1 MFFIVALLG
10 DYITLSIYHRCII
23 QIVLII
29 NIIVYLYFLQNLD
42 SPLHFACTNSK
53 VDVISYLLHT
63 GKVNPLA
70 QNNHQNTPLDEVL
83 LNDPNRFEILK
94 MFEPF
99 EKSRQ
104 DYPVDSYRKVF
115 FCGNMTAGKSSLA
128 QCIIYRADKPADYH
142 YNPSQCVEGVQL
154 ETAGINYHNVRSHE
168 VGNIILYDFA
178 GHQEYYSS
186 HAAVLENLMLRT
198 PAVFT
203 IVIDSTKGFDYF
215 KKQLYYW
222 FNFIENVC
230 ANLTKLSQVIVVGS
244 YADQFT
250 GSYDELKLHVNYVVK
265 DAIRKQ
271 EYRGFV
277 AMKCH
282 RPSGKSFPEFI
293 VHLRESCKTVLD
305 KSDNISYYCHVHYA
319 YLQKLQKVAIR
330 FNELIE
336 SLKALGDPSLPSD
349 ETVLVDYLSI
359 LSDKGLVLF
368 LRNEIMSNSWVV
380 VNKSNLLAEVNGVLF
395 NRNIKHLPLPTSS
408 NTGIVHVSVLREL
421 FPTYDTNMLIDFLK
435 SMEFC
440 RVLDSDTLD
449 IIATNLS
456 SSDHVSNVDVL
467 FFPALI
473 TAEPPSDLNDHFKSG
488 FGWCLYCPNPF
499 QFLSVRFLHV
509 LLLRLA
515 YSDYCPICKPIAGE
529 LGIGSL
535 VQQLNRYCTVWKNGI
550 YWNYI
555 NDVVVEVTDNNRCVT
570 VFVSNLKGVE
580 SQKICCSVI
589 KLVHSLQKQF
599 CPCKINEYIIPC
611 GSLAKIRGTAISKR
625 ILYPVSGVAQ
635 GIIGNGEILDHNGFQ
650 GNVKHICPHEP
661 YISLAPAVIHALF
674 SNSKANQVI
683 PDRFLQHIQEFA
695 PSIMSSYNTSK
706 GSTYSDVASHLN
718 DYSFFTGQNPLVS
731 YSTILNLIHVLI
743 II

>member
-1 MFFIVALLG
+1 M
-10 DYITLSIYHRCII
+10 
-23 QIVLII
+23 
-29 NIIVYLYFLQNLD
+29 QNGD
-42 SPLHFACTNSK
+42 SPLHLACANSK

-63 GKVNPLA
+63 GKVDPLA
-70 QNNHQNTPLDEVL
+70 RNNHQNTPLEQVRL
-83 LNDPNRFEILK
+83 YDPNRFEILK
-94 MFEPF
+94 MFKPF

-128 QCIIYRADKPADYH
+128 QCIIYRADKPPDYH

-154 ETAGINYHNVRSHE
+154 ETAGINYHNVRSRE
-168 VGNIILYDFA
+168 VGNVIIYDFA

-203 IVIDSTKGFDYF
+203 IVVDSTRGFDYF

-230 ANLTKLSQVIVVGS
+230 ANLTKPSQVIVVGS

-250 GSYDELKLHVNYVVK
+250 DCYDEFKLHVNYVVK

-277 AMKCH
+277 VMECH
-282 RPSGKSFPEFI
+282 RPGGKGFPEFI
-293 VHLRESCKTVLD
+293 VHLRESCKAVFD
-305 KSDNISYYCHVHYA
+305 KSDNITYYCHVHYA
-319 YLQKLQKVAIR
+319 YLQKLQKVAISI
-330 FNELIE
+330 NEIIKN
-336 SLKALGDPSLPSD
+336 LKALGDPSLPSD

-368 LRNEIMSNSWVV
+368 LRNKIVSNSWIV
-380 VNKSNLLAEVNGVLF
+380 VNKISLLAEVNGVLF
-395 NRNIKHLPLPTSS
+395 NKNIKRLPIPTSS
-408 NTGIVHVSVLREL
+408 NTGIVHVSVLKEL
-421 FPTYDTNMLIDFLK
+421 FPTYDTSMLIDFLIN
-435 SMEFC
+435 MEFC
-440 RVLDSDTLD
+440 HVIDLDTLNA
-449 IIATNLS
+449 ITTNLS
-456 SSDHVSNVDVL
+456 SSDHVSNLDVL
-467 FFPALI
+467 FFPALV
-473 TAEPPSDLNDHFKSG
+473 TTEPPSDLNDHFKSG

-499 QFLSVRFLHV
+499 QFLSVRFLHI

-515 YSDYCPICKPIAGE
+515 YQYSLPRRRKVGE
-529 LGIGSL
+529 VVTKSAIE
-535 VQQLNRYCTVWKNGI
+535 QLNRRCTVWKNGI
-550 YWNYI
+550 YWKHSI
-555 NDVVVEVTDNNRCVT
+555 DVVVEVTDHNRCVT
-570 VFVSNLKGVE
+570 VFVSNDKGVE

-589 KLVHSLQKQF
+589 KMVLSLQKQF
-599 CPCKINEYIIPC
+599 CPCKIEEYIIPP
-611 GSLAKIRGTAISKR
+611 GSLTDIRSKTITKR
-625 ILYPVSGVAQ
+625 ILYEVNDVARVMLV
-635 GIIGNGEILDHNGFQ
+635 NEEIFDHNEVQ
-650 GNVKHICPHEP
+650 DSPINVKHICPHEP

-674 SNSKANQVI
+674 FNSKANQVI
-683 PDRFLQHIQEFA
+683 PEKFLQHIQKFV

-718 DYSFFTGQNPLVS
+718 DYSFFTGQNPFVS
-731 YSTILNLIHVLI
+731 YSIILNLIHVFI

>member
-1 MFFIVALLG
+1 MQNGDSLLH
-10 DYITLSIYHRCII
+10 L
-23 QIVLII
+23 
-29 NIIVYLYFLQNLD
+29 
-42 SPLHFACTNSK
+42 ACASSK
-53 VDVISYLLHT
+53 IDMISYLLHT
-63 GKVNPLA
+63 GKVDPLA
-70 QNNHQNTPLDEVL
+70 CNNHQNTPLEQVQ
-83 LNDPNRFEILK
+83 LNDPKRFKILK

-104 DYPVDSYRKVF
+104 DYPVDSYKKVF
-115 FCGNMTAGKSSLA
+115 FCGNMSAGKSSLA
-128 QCIIYRADKPADYH
+128 QCIIYRADKPTDYH

-186 HAAVLENLMLRT
+186 HAAVLENIMLRT

-203 IVIDSTKGFDYF
+203 VVIDSTNGFNYF
-215 KKQLYYW
+215 KGQLYYW

-230 ANLTKLSQVIVVGS
+230 ANLTKPSQVIVVGS

-250 GSYDELKLHVNYVVK
+250 GSYDEFKLHVNHVVK

-277 AMKCH
+277 AMECH
-282 RPSGKSFPEFI
+282 RPGGKGFPEFI
-293 VHLRESCKTVLD
+293 VHLRESYKVVVD
-305 KSDNISYYCHVHYA
+305 KSDKISCYCHVHYA
-319 YLQKLQKVAIR
+319 YLQKLQKVAISL
-330 FNELIE
+330 NELIE
-336 SLKALGDPSLPSD
+336 RLKVLDDPSLPSD
-349 ETVLVDYLSI
+349 ETVLVEYLSI

-368 LRNEIMSNSWVV
+368 LRNEIVSNSWIV
-380 VNKSNLLAEVNGVLF
+380 VNKSSLLAEVNGVLF
-395 NRNIKHLPLPTSS
+395 YKNIKRLPIPVSS
-408 NTGIVHVSVLREL
+408 NTGIVHVSVLQEL
-421 FPTYDTNMLIDFLK
+421 FPIYDTIMLINFLL

-440 RVLDSDTLD
+440 HVIDSDTLNA
-449 IIATNLS
+449 ITSNLS

-473 TAEPPSDLNDHFKSG
+473 TTEPPSDLNDHFKSG
-488 FGWCLYCPNPF
+488 FGWCLYCPHPF

-515 YSDYCPICKPIAGE
+515 YSNYCPLRHRKAGE
-529 LGIGSL
+529 WSTNTL
-535 VQQLNRYCTVWKNGI
+535 VQQLNRRCTVWKNGI
-550 YWNYI
+550 YWKYI

-570 VFVSNLKGVE
+570 VFVSNIRGVE

-589 KLVHSLQKQF
+589 KLILSLQKKF
-599 CPCKINEYIIPC
+599 CPCKIEEYIIPS
-611 GSLAKIRGTAISKR
+611 GSLADIRSKAIYER
-625 ILYPVSGVAQ
+625 ILYELNDVAH
-635 GIIGNGEILDHNGFQ
+635 GMLVNKEIFDTNEFQ
-650 GNVKHICPHEP
+650 DSLINVKHICPHEP
-661 YISLAPAVIHALF
+661 YISLAPVVIHALF

-683 PDRFLQHIQEFA
+683 PERFLQHIQEFA

-706 GSTYSDVASHLN
+706 GSTYSDVARHLN

-731 YSTILNLIHVLI
+731 CNTNLH
-743 II
+743 

>member
-1 MFFIVALLG
+1 MYFFILF
-10 DYITLSIYHRCII
+10 
-23 QIVLII
+23 
-29 NIIVYLYFLQNLD
+29 FLQSGDTL
-42 SPLHFACTNSK
+42 LHLACANCK
-53 VDVISYLLHT
+53 VDMISYLLHT

-70 QNNHQNTPLDEVL
+70 HNYRQNTPLEEVR
-83 LNDPNRFEILK
+83 LNDKNRLEILK

-104 DYPVDSYRKVF
+104 DSPVDSYRKVF
-115 FCGNMTAGKSSLA
+115 FCGNMAAGKSSLA
-128 QCIIYRADKPADYH
+128 QCIIYRADKPPDYH

-230 ANLTKLSQVIVVGS
+230 ANLTKPSQVIVIGS

-250 GSYDELKLHVNYVVK
+250 NSYDELKLHVDYVVK

-277 AMKCH
+277 AMECH
-282 RPSGKSFPEFI
+282 RPGGKGFPEFI
-293 VHLRESCKTVLD
+293 VHLCESCKGILD
-305 KSDNISYYCHVHYA
+305 KSDSISYYCHVHYA
-319 YLQKLQKVAIR
+319 YLQKLQKVAISI
-330 FNELIE
+330 NELIE

-349 ETVLVDYLSI
+349 ETVLLDYLSI

-368 LRNEIMSNSWVV
+368 LRKEIMSNSWIVI
-380 VNKSNLLAEVNGVLF
+380 NKSSLLADVNGVLF
-395 NRNIKHLPLPTSS
+395 NQNIKRLPIPISS
-408 NTGIVHVSVLREL
+408 NTGIVHVTVLQEL
-421 FPTYDTNMLIDFLK
+421 FPTYDTNVLIDFLI

-440 RVLDSDTLD
+440 HVIDSDTLNA
-449 IIATNLS
+449 INTNLS
-456 SSDHVSNVDVL
+456 SSDHISNIEVL

-473 TAEPPSDLNDHFKSG
+473 TAEPPLDLNDHSKSG
-488 FGWCLYCPNPF
+488 FGWCLYCPNPI

-515 YSDYCPICKPIAGE
+515 YSKYCPLRHLKAGE
-529 LGIGSL
+529 IDKKSPT
-535 VQQLNRYCTVWKNGI
+535 QQLNRHCTVWKNGI
-550 YWNYI
+550 YWKHTNE
-555 NDVVVEVTDNNRCVT
+555 VLVEVTDHNRCVT
-570 VFVSNLKGVE
+570 VFVSNDKGVE
-580 SQKICCSVI
+580 SQKICCSII
-589 KLVHSLQKQF
+589 KLVLSLQKQF
-599 CPCKINEYIIPC
+599 CPCEINEYIISS
-611 GSLAKIRGTAISKR
+611 GSLADIRSKAISER
-625 ILYPVSGVAQ
+625 ILYRVNEVAR
-635 GIIGNGEILDHNGFQ
+635 GMLVNEEIFDHHKAQ
-650 GNVKHICPHEP
+650 DSPINVKHICPHEP

-674 SNSKANQVI
+674 SISKANQVI
-683 PDRFLQHIQEFA
+683 PERFLQHIKDFA
-695 PSIMSSYNTSK
+695 PSIMSCYNTSK
-706 GSTYSDVASHLN
+706 EYTYSNVASHLN
-718 DYSFFTGQNPLVS
+718 DYSFFTGQNLLVS
-731 YSTILNLIHVLI
+731 YSTILNLIHVFI

>member
-1 MFFIVALLG
+1 M
-10 DYITLSIYHRCII
+10 
-23 QIVLII
+23 
-29 NIIVYLYFLQNLD
+29 
-42 SPLHFACTNSK
+42 
-53 VDVISYLLHT
+53 ISYLLHT

-70 QNNHQNTPLDEVL
+70 HNNRQNRPLEEVRL
-83 LNDPNRFEILK
+83 YDPNRLEILK

-104 DYPVDSYRKVF
+104 DFPVDSYRKVF
-115 FCGNMTAGKSSLA
+115 FCGNMSAGKSSLA

-215 KKQLYYW
+215 EKQLYYW
-222 FNFIENVC
+222 VNFIENAC
-230 ANLTKLSQVIVVGS
+230 TNLTKPSQVIVIGS
-244 YADQFT
+244 YADKFT
-250 GSYDELKLHVNYVVK
+250 DSYDEFKLYVNDVLKV
-265 DAIRKQ
+265 AIHKQ

-277 AMKCH
+277 AMECH
-282 RPSGKSFPEFI
+282 RPGGKGFPEFI
-293 VHLRESCKTVLD
+293 VHLRESCGAVHD
-305 KSDNISYYCHVHYA
+305 KSDSISYYCHVLYA
-319 YLQKLQKVAIR
+319 YLQKLEKVAISI
-330 FNELIE
+330 NELIE
-336 SLKALGDPSLPSD
+336 NLKMLDDPSLPSD
-349 ETVLVDYLSI
+349 EIVLVDYLSI
-359 LSDKGLVLF
+359 LSDKGLVMF
-368 LRNEIMSNSWVV
+368 LRNKIVSNSWIVIK
-380 VNKSNLLAEVNGVLF
+380 KSSLLAEVNGFLF
-395 NRNIKHLPLPTSS
+395 NKNIKRLRVPTSS
-408 NTGIVHVSVLREL
+408 NTGIVHVSVLRKE
-421 FPTYDTNMLIDFLK
+421 FTKYDTSMLINFLK

-440 RVLDSDTLD
+440 HVIDSDTLNA
-449 IIATNLS
+449 ITTNMS
-456 SSDHVSNVDVL
+456 SLDHVSNVNVL

-473 TAEPPSDLNDHFKSG
+473 TAEPPQDLNKHFKSG

-515 YSDYCPICKPIAGE
+515 YSDYCPICEPIAGK
-529 LGIGSL
+529 LDTKSL

-555 NDVVVEVTDNNRCVT
+555 NDVVVEVTDDNRCVT
-570 VFVSNLKGVE
+570 VFVSNVNNVVE
-580 SQKICCSVI
+580 SQKVCCSVI
-589 KLVHSLQKQF
+589 KLVLSLQKQF
-599 CPCKINEYIIPC
+599 CPCEINEYIIPS
-611 GSLAKIRGTAISKR
+611 GSLADVRSKTISKR
-625 ILYPVSGVAQ
+625 ILYPVSVVAK
-635 GIIGNGEILDHNGFQ
+635 GIIRNKEILDHKGFQ

-674 SNSKANQVI
+674 SNIKANQVI
-683 PDRFLQHIQEFA
+683 PERFLQHIQDFA

-706 GSTYSDVASHLN
+706 DSTYFDVASHLN
-718 DYSFFTGQNPLVS
+718 DYSFFHGQNPLVS
-731 YSTILNLIHVLI
+731 YSAILNLIYDMSSLLYDI
-743 II
+743 

>member
-1 MFFIVALLG
+1 M
-10 DYITLSIYHRCII
+10 
-23 QIVLII
+23 I
-29 NIIVYLYFLQNLD
+29 NIIVFLHSLQNGD
-42 SPLHFACTNSK
+42 SLLHLACANSK
-53 VDVISYLLHT
+53 LDVISYLLHT
-63 GKVNPLA
+63 GKVNPLTH
-70 QNNHQNTPLDEVL
+70 NNRHNRPLEEVRL
-83 LNDPNRFEILK
+83 YDRNRLEILK

-104 DYPVDSYRKVF
+104 DFPVDSYGKVF
-115 FCGNMTAGKSSLA
+115 FCGNMSAGKSSLT
-128 QCIIYRADKPADYH
+128 QCIKYRADKPADYH

-230 ANLTKLSQVIVVGS
+230 ANLTKPSQVVVVGS
-244 YADQFT
+244 HADQFT
-250 GSYDELKLHVNYVVK
+250 ESCDEFKIHVDYVVK

-271 EYRGFV
+271 VYRGFV
-277 AMKCH
+277 AMECH
-282 RPSGKSFPEFI
+282 HPGGKGFPEFI
-293 VHLRESCKTVLD
+293 VHLRESCKAVHD
-305 KSDNISYYCHVHYA
+305 KSDSISYYCHVHYA
-319 YLQKLQKVAIR
+319 YLQKLQKLAISI
-330 FNELIE
+330 NELIE
-336 SLKALGDPSLPSD
+336 NLKALGDPSLPSE
-349 ETVLVDYLSI
+349 ETVLVEYLSI

-368 LRNEIMSNSWVV
+368 LRNKIVSNSWIVI
-380 VNKSNLLAEVNGVLF
+380 NKTRLLAKVNGVLF
-395 NRNIKHLPLPTSS
+395 NQTIKRLPIPTSS
-408 NTGIVHVSVLREL
+408 NTGIVHVSVLQEL
-421 FPTYDTNMLIDFLK
+421 FQTYDTNMLIDFLI

-440 RVLDSDTLD
+440 HAIDSDTLNA
-449 IIATNLS
+449 ITTNLS
-456 SSDHVSNVDVL
+456 SSDDVSNVDVL

-473 TAEPPSDLNDHFKSG
+473 TTEPPSDLNEHFKNG

-515 YSDYCPICKPIAGE
+515 YSKYCPLRHRKAGE
-529 LGIGSL
+529 VSTNTL
-535 VQQLNRYCTVWKNGI
+535 VQQFDRHCTVWKNGI
-550 YWNYI
+550 YWKHI

-570 VFVSNLKGVE
+570 VFVSNDKGVE

-589 KLVHSLQKQF
+589 KLVLSLQKQF
-599 CPCKINEYIIPC
+599 SPCEISEYIIPP
-611 GSLAKIRGTAISKR
+611 GSLADIRGKEISER
-625 ILYPVSGVAQ
+625 ILYRVSSVAQ
-635 GIIGNGEILDHNGFQ
+635 GIIGNEEILDHNGDQ
-650 GNVKHICPHEP
+650 GNVKRICPHEP

-683 PDRFLQHIQEFA
+683 PERFLQHIQEFA

-706 GSTYSDVASHLN
+706 GTTYSDVASHVN
-718 DYSFFTGQNPLVS
+718 DYSFFTGKNPLVS
-731 YSTILNLIHVLI
+731 YSTILNLIHVFI